1 MDRTCL
7 IAEADPFIANLLL
20 RFAEESGLH
29 SARARTGQELL
40 TLLQQLHPDILI
52 VEPELPG
59 EPRGWEVVQ
68 ALRAEAEAKVKAQ
81 AEIKVEGVLTAST
94 SALTSPL
101 AVISC
106 SWLEK
111 AEVCKLIG
119 DVAWH
124 LQKPDLYYGDFVKA
138 LEAAGKGGSNTSK

>member
-29 SARARTGQELL
+29 TARARTGQELL
-40 TLLQQLHPDILI
+40 TLMQQLHPDILI

-59 EPRGWEVVQ
+59 ECRGFEAVQ
-68 ALRAEAEAKVKAQ
+68 ALRSSGAMSSV
-81 AEIKVEGVLTAST
+81 V
-94 SALTSPL
+94 
-101 AVISC
+101 VISC

-111 AEVCKLIG
+111 TEACKLIG
-119 DVAWH
+119 DVGWH

>member
-1 MDRTCL
+1 MTSTCL

-29 SARARTGQELL
+29 CARARTGPELL
-40 TLLQQLHPDILI
+40 TLIQQIHPDILI

-59 EPRGWEVVQ
+59 ERRGWEVVQ

-81 AEIKVEGVLTAST
+81 AEVKVEGVLTAST

-111 AEVCKLIG
+111 TEVCKLIG

-124 LQKPDLYYGDFVKA
+124 LQKPDLYYGDFIKA
-138 LEAAGKGGSNTSK
+138 LEAAGGGGSNTNK

>member
-1 MDRTCL
+1 MMARTCL
-7 IAEADPFIANLLL
+7 IAEADPFIANLLQ
-20 RFAEESGLH
+20 RFADESGLQ

-40 TLLQQLHPDILI
+40 TLMQQLHPDILI

-59 EPRGWEVVQ
+59 ECRGFEAVQ
-68 ALRAEAEAKVKAQ
+68 ALRSNGAMGSV
-81 AEIKVEGVLTAST
+81 
-94 SALTSPL
+94 

-111 AEVCKLIG
+111 TEACKLIG

-124 LQKPDLYYGDFVKA
+124 LQKPDLYYGDFIKA
-138 LEAAGKGGSNTSK
+138 LEAAGKGGNTPSK

>member
-1 MDRTCL
+1 MTGICL

-40 TLLQQLHPDILI
+40 ALMQQLHPDILI

-59 EPRGWEVVQ
+59 ERRGFEAVQ
-68 ALRAEAEAKVKAQ
+68 ALRSNGAMGSV
-81 AEIKVEGVLTAST
+81 
-94 SALTSPL
+94 

-111 AEVCKLIG
+111 TEACKLIG

-124 LQKPDLYYGDFVKA
+124 LQKPDLYYGDFIKA
-138 LEAAGKGGSNTSK
+138 LEAAGKGGNTPSK